1 MKTKTILA
9 WFAINQIKRKGK
21 KMPKKVLKRLKHF
34 LKSLE
39 LEKKSYTAICREIGI
54 SYYCGVDSSTKL
66 QKGALLEY
74 KTLGLYLAPAT
85 LSGINLCPFA
95 CVGCILACLG
105 GSGHNLIEKRSGKN
119 LIDISRIKKAWIAM
133 LLPEVAEKL
142 ICHEIERERLKRD
155 MAIVSQ
161 RIRWNLAVRLNCTSD
176 LDFSHIMRKY
186 PDLQFYDYTKDQWR
200 TKRPNYHITYSYATM
215 SPARIEWYR
224 NKLANGMNL
233 AIPVIAGDVKRVLQD
248 IPFAFSMDTT
258 DLRFLDGRE
267 ASFGILKAKETLH
280 TLEGVEEGFILD
292 YEGVKELI
300 RVLKDCN
307 GFKSQIKNNKKLK
320 HFSNV

>member
-1 MKTKTILA
+1 
-9 WFAINQIKRKGK
+9 
-21 KMPKKVLKRLKHF
+21 
-34 LKSLE
+34 
-39 LEKKSYTAICREIGI
+39 
-54 SYYCGVDSSTKL
+54 
-66 QKGALLEY
+66 
-74 KTLGLYLAPAT
+74 LGLYLAPAT
-85 LSGINLCPFA
+85 LSGINLCLFA

-105 GSGHNLIEKRSGKN
+105 GSGINLIEKRSGRN

-142 ICHEIERERLKRD
+142 ICHEIDRELKPRYRKD
-155 MAIVSQ
+155 KG
-161 RIRWNLAVRLNCTSD
+161 WNLAVRLNCTSD